1 MSVCVVIPAYNS
13 APFIAAAL
21 DSVLAQSHP
30 VSEITVVDD
39 GSSDSTAQIVA
50 AYPQVKWVS
59 QDHRGPSAARNS
71 GIRHAQC
78 EYIAFLDSD
87 DIWQPD
93 KIEKQL
99 AALAAHP
106 SAAFSFSTLASF
118 FRRDAREVSN
128 QPYMPDELLAW
139 LGARSTESGRAF
151 GNVYS
156 LLLRANCVLTSSVL
170 VRRSAL
176 LEAGLF
182 DESLSHG
189 EDHELWLRLARR
201 WPAVFITDI
210 IAKYRIHSSSISG
223 HWKNRQGLFYRAT
236 IDTLAQH
243 HRMFPSFEAA
253 RALAVMY
260 NNYAMFQI
268 KERAFGEAKQSA
280 GKSLRVAP
288 TPSGFRLWIEAAF
301 PKTYSHAV
309 GLLRGGRNP

>member
-30 VSEITVVDD
+30 VSEIIVVDD
-39 GSSDSTAQIVA
+39 GSTDSTPQIVA
-50 AYPQVKWVS
+50 GYPHVKWVS

-71 GIRHAQC
+71 GIRRALC
-78 EYIAFLDSD
+78 EYVAFLDSD
-87 DIWQPD
+87 DLWQPD

-106 SAAFSFSTLASF
+106 SAAFAFSTLAIF
-118 FRRDAREVSN
+118 FSRDAREVSN
-128 QPYMPDELLAW
+128 QLYMPDELRAW
-139 LGARSTESGRAF
+139 LGARSTEAGWAF

-201 WPAVFITDI
+201 WPAVFITDV

-223 HWKNRQGLFYRAT
+223 RRENRQGIFYRAT
-236 IDTLAQH
+236 IDVLTQH
-243 HRMFPSFEAA
+243 HRRFPSFEAA
-253 RALAVMY
+253 RALAAMY

-268 KERAFGEAKQSA
+268 KERAFGEAKQLA